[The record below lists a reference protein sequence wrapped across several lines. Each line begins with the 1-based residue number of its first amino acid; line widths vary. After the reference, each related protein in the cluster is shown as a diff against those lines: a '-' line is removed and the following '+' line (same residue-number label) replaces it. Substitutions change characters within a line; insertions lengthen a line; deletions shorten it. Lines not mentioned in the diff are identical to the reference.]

1 MKVTAEQYGEICDVV
16 ERTYLGMPL
25 AEPDDDLR
33 LQHTSRQARAAALRI
48 VEILGLDIQDPRE
61 ISR

>member
-16 ERTYLGMPL
+16 ERVYHGWPL
-25 AEPDDDLR
+25 TDDSGFL
-33 LQHTSRQARAAALRI
+33 HTSKEARAATNRI
-48 VEILGLDIQDPRE
+48 IEILGLEIQDPRE